1 MGLQLTDI
9 LELMKHIGLQQK
21 TKVNLIQA
29 KKTCHN
35 LIKENRKSE

>member
-29 KKTCHN
+29 KK
-35 LIKENRKSE
+35 LVII